1 MLFHVVPED
10 IFRERASYSRPCY
23 YQRNPRCQQ
32 QQLANMGFLNDI
44 LRPLM
49 VMSHNNPQSESC
61 HGENCQRVT
70 RRGTQKGERP
80 SQKRQPESMTASLD
94 FRGFSADEIKVKVT
108 DNSIVVCG
116 RHDGPSNSFR
126 VTRRLPLPPGVD
138 KTGVTCRYVDGEV
151 ILEIPASA
159 KHSVEDKQEREE
171 GEKKAEHKE
180 KRVRSDPARTS
191 DTDDDEYDDGGME
204 GEKEVQA
211 ALQEGMKHLF
221 STMFGLPVVER
232 KEKKVLSN
240 GSPDKEEETTEQ
252 TTTDPDR
259 EEPRPEDD
267 NKTTD
272 GSFDKQMDVEEEKGQ
287 EEDTCLMLKYDEK
300 PSLRHDPSDIARLEE
315 QTTAVSVLP
324 EQTTD
329 RNTDEDE
336 EVVRLM
342 SDGDEDAESILVK
355 ADKNLPVSSSSQDF
369 EIRFDLSNYKPEDIR
384 VVVSNGDVTVEAE
397 RESKCDGYSGY
408 SETETLQRRIRLP
421 DKVDQSMLTSVLN
434 AEGEMTIQAPF
445 LSQTISG
452 KEEQT
457 VPIVWE

>member
-10 IFRERASYSRPCY
+10 IFRERAAYSRPCH
-23 YQRNPRCQQ
+23 YQRNPCCQQ
-32 QQLANMGFLNDI
+32 QQLGKIGFLNDI

-61 HGENCQRVT
+61 HGRRQCDTEKCQRVT
-70 RRGTQKGERP
+70 RRGTQKGECP
-80 SQKRQPESMTASLD
+80 TQKRQSQFMTASLD

-116 RHDGPSNSFR
+116 RHDDPSNSFR

-138 KTGVTCRYVDGEV
+138 KTGVICRYVEGKV

-159 KHSVEDKQEREE
+159 KHSVEDKQERQE

-180 KRVRSDPARTS
+180 KKTRSNPARTS
-191 DTDDDEYDDGGME
+191 DTDDEEYDGGME

-211 ALQEGMKHLF
+211 AFQEGMKHLF

-232 KEKKVLSN
+232 KEKKDLSN
-240 GSPDKEEETTEQ
+240 DKEEETTKQ

-259 EEPRPEDD
+259 EEPRRVDD
-267 NKTTD
+267 NKTTA

-287 EEDTCLMLKYDEK
+287 EENTCLMLKYDEK

-315 QTTAVSVLP
+315 QTAGESAP
-324 EQTTD
+324 REPTTD

-336 EVVRLM
+336 EVERLM
-342 SDGDEDAESILVK
+342 SDGDEDAESILIK
-355 ADKNLPVSSSSQDF
+355 ADENLPVTSSSQDF

-384 VVVSNGDVTVEAE
+384 VVVRNGDVTVEAE
-397 RESKCDGYSGY
+397 RESKCDGYS
-408 SETETLQRRIRLP
+408 ETETLRRRIRLP

-452 KEEQT
+452 KEGQT
-457 VPIVWE
+457 VPVVWE